1 MTSYIHSVK
10 NSAGKAP
17 TTAVSV
23 LTLFTTFLA
32 SLPQMIADERDL
44 AGYSGQDPAVDAW
57 ITAVDAWITV
67 ADASLAVSKAACRA
81 VLAAAGPASTQGGP
95 SGVADRALVRVAQV
109 FHKIMETTNPEE
121 VTLLRAHASL
131 RRWAFLI
138 PGAVPGYRAL
148 NHQINGALDAME
160 VWLALEDDFD
170 ARTADWADQGPD
182 DDSDCAA
189 APAA

>member
-57 ITAVDAWITV
+57 ITA

-170 ARTADWADQGPD
+170 ARTADWADRGPD
-182 DDSDCAA
+182 DDTGCA

>member
-57 ITAVDAWITV
+57 ITA

-81 VLAAAGPASTQGGP
+81 VLAAAGPASMHGGP
-95 SGVADRALVRVAQV
+95 SGVADRALIRVAQV
-109 FHKIMETTNPEE
+109 FHKVMETTDPED
-121 VTLLRAHASL
+121 VTRLRTHARL

-138 PGAVPGYRAL
+138 PGVVRGSRAL
-148 NHQINGALDAME
+148 NHQINGALDALE
-160 VWLALEDDFD
+160 IWLALEDMFD
-170 ARTADWADQGPD
+170 ARAADWADQAPD
-182 DDSDCAA
+182 DDAFPA

>member
-10 NSAGKAP
+10 NSVGKAP
-17 TTAVSV
+17 TTTVSV
-23 LTLFTTFLA
+23 LALFTAFLA
-32 SLPQMIADERDL
+32 TLPQMIADERDL

-57 ITAVDAWITV
+57 ITA

-81 VLAAAGPASTQGGP
+81 VLAAAGPASMQGGP

-109 FHKIMETTNPEE
+109 FHKVMETTDPEE
-121 VTLLRAHASL
+121 VTRLRSHASM

-138 PGAVPGYRAL
+138 PSAVPGSRAL
-148 NHQINGALDAME
+148 NHQINGALNLLE
-160 VWLALEDDFD
+160 CWLALEDMFD
-170 ARTADWADQGPD
+170 ARAADWADYGPD
-182 DDSDCAA
+182 NDSDCPA

>member
-1 MTSYIHSVK
+1 MADFIPNTFPTR
-10 NSAGKAP
+10 AEAP
-17 TTAVSV
+17 VTAVSV
-23 LTLFTTFLA
+23 LALFTTFLA

-57 ITAVDAWITV
+57 ITA

-81 VLAAAGPASTQGGP
+81 VLAAAGPASMHGGP
-95 SGVADRALVRVAQV
+95 SGVANRALIRVAQV
-109 FHKIMETTNPEE
+109 FHKVMETTDPED
-121 VTLLRAHASL
+121 VARLRTHARL

-138 PGAVPGYRAL
+138 PGVVRGSRAI
-148 NHQINGALDAME
+148 NHQINWALDALE
-160 VWLALEDDFD
+160 VWLALEDMFD
-170 ARTADWADQGPD
+170 ARATDWADYGPD